1 MGRVA
6 LKVALQRA
14 IGPRQGQFVI
24 RQGEMVH
31 ADVHVTGFGQAAD
44 GQLQQLQLAL
54 RRWHVLGADH
64 PLCAHQLGKMGVAV
78 GGNTVRAQGD
88 DLAQGDVEALH
99 RLQRQAVDQ
108 VDADRFELR
117 LTRRRDQGIDL
128 FFALPAID
136 RRLHIRIEILHT
148 ETQAVEAQAA

>member
-1 MGRVA
+1 
-6 LKVALQRA
+6 
-14 IGPRQGQFVI
+14 
-24 RQGEMVH
+24 
-31 ADVHVTGFGQAAD
+31 
-44 GQLQQLQLAL
+44 
-54 RRWHVLGADH
+54 
-64 PLCAHQLGKMGVAV
+64 MGVAV

-99 RLQRQAVDQ
+99 RLQRQTVDQ
-108 VDADRFELR
+108 IDADRFELR

-128 FFALPAID
+128 FFALLAID